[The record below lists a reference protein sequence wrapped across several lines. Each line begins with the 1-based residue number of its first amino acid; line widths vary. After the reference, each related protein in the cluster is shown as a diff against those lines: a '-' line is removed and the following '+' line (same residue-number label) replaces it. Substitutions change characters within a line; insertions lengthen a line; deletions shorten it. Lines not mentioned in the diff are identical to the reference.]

1 MNGTPA
7 NGPATAGT
15 APQQQAGVSTG
26 GAGVSLPAGTFG
38 PVPAT
43 LPGGRA
49 PADISHTWDG
59 VLHAIDDQGAPHV
72 YDRVQQAWNPVGTG
86 IDAAARVGGTIYH
99 FRGPEYVTSQVGAN
113 QISAPVLIAQ
123 GPAAEGWQKLPRSF
137 QQGVCGAASLGGEL
151 YLFAHGRYVCLGQP
165 EQVFALA
172 DLRGW
177 PTAPE
182 WAGGVIDGTF
192 SFGGD
197 QVMVFR
203 GGQWVTFSISAREV
217 LVASPIPLTE
227 FGAFGQAIAVDP
239 EVLGPGFRGGFT
251 LQDGVPAAVPLTLYS
266 GPDVVVGANSTNNTP
281 VTVVYPPAVY
291 HGWPDSWNPQLAHAF
306 TGTSGA
312 LWSATKAGQL
322 VSLEADGFHS
332 NAQQASQVSAGR
344 DGSVFYLDRAG
355 TSVYALDNPAAPL
368 YTSPEPVKQLSHGRA
383 AEVWALGENGNA
395 VRITTPGP
403 GAEPATQA
411 VFQAQAISAN
421 ADGSVWHIGP
431 GGQPARYTDT
441 TGASE
446 TFPGA
451 PAAGL
456 IASNSAGHGYLVSGA
471 SAGTPDALS
480 IHEYTSPFV
489 FKTVG
494 MPATLTH
501 GSVVCGGG
509 RVFYRTSESPN
520 EVIACDYESGGVTWT
535 HPNPNATERWL
546 GADYSETLDCLAVT
560 SSSTGIYMYRASDGG
575 ASKVIGYPRES
586 VDDVSISVNGDFAT
600 TLSISSEG
608 VGRTGLGAGWDLK
621 NSRALWI
628 TAFPGENGP
637 PTAPLITEESVFMVG
652 STTSLDGSS
661 MTGCSIRRCA
671 RNTGDKLIEIPST
684 IIWSDRGAAIN
695 HSSLLFAPI
704 ASETFTAD
712 EALYFIDG
720 NGSIRASSFEGTGP
734 FTTFAVSP
742 TELIGQGTV
751 QITSDLSY
759 ANGCIWFGCT
769 IAGKRGA
776 LVGLDTRNGL
786 SLVPNTPFF
795 PDVNA
800 TAVLTKPLFYRNPE
814 SQPLVVF
821 GTQGVAKLWA
831 FNPVD
836 GSSGSID
843 TMGTEIGTM
852 TDDAPLGIVYCGGTP
867 PVATPTALTSYYG
880 IRLDSIPLTSPPRY
894 SLVADS
900 QLMQDPD
907 QQATN
912 KGTTTQGKSQGGPST
927 APLIPPS
934 VARYQTHITVVDSLR
949 TPVPGLDVKLYVDQA
964 TAGVLLTVQ
973 GQPVT
978 VPPSGAVV
986 ATDATGKIT
995 VVSDATDVK
1004 TAALRV
1010 WAPFMDNSERV
1021 VIYPD
1026 HEFHQRV
1033 MTAHAN
1039 ASDTDPGKVNLVTAH
1054 GYNGNPFFTDQEKS
1068 SNVPQ
1073 QTATAVQQM
1082 GTATGLGGSTA
1093 SPATPGALQAGPAKY
1108 LAYADMGG
1116 ASYYPADTIAQRPLP
1131 PPAAAFALRV
1141 QRAAGGSLTPSV
1153 LSLKDAGAVL
1163 DSWQQYDP
1171 WAPPSAATA
1180 GVGAGMLG
1188 EWWDDFWNWLCNEV
1202 QQVADVI
1209 QQIVVT
1215 VAEDV
1220 RVAIQ
1225 VIENGIAKVVN
1236 FVVKTVE
1243 DAVHA
1248 IGSFFIQLGK
1258 LIMDTIEALSLLF
1271 DFQAIHDTFLM
1282 LENLVNQL
1290 YKGDQ
1295 THPGLGAAITNH
1307 AEQAVHVFIHQEDQ
1321 AISNLIDEIKA
1332 KLTGNPPVSQL
1343 KGQGSTEH
1351 DAYQVTP
1358 AAGSSSPSPVQG
1370 SWASDKMKQHVPLA
1384 TMGAQAGAGAGLA
1397 DSAWQLLQDFING
1410 FASSIDSGGLASAVG
1425 ELETQFETLFR
1436 SASLGEFL
1444 ATAVDVLLDF
1454 IKLLLE
1460 AALNLAG
1467 GLVGAALSVIAGTL
1481 DAVWDLINQPITIP
1495 FIGDLFED
1503 LIGEEFTILRATLF
1517 LVAIPVA
1524 IMFRAITGKNPS
1536 QAVLAAQPAGGAA
1549 LGAVSAEAQLVCT
1562 LAGIFTGLCGGLL
1575 SGAMG
1580 MEGSAGQ
1587 AAGATVIAAFG
1598 LAGLLTSTPWI
1609 SSSNP
1614 SDNKIVQFGLSVG
1627 AQVPYVLLAGL
1638 AIGGLA
1644 GPDLGDPIAVA
1655 QCVMGIATLAAEIAI
1670 LVDTPP
1676 SWGADVGIALGIAG
1690 TLPPIVGLL
1699 RVSEINEFF
1708 GGAGRG
1714 ISGAVKMIDTL
1725 AVFVCKMFVLTT
1737 TTAGPAG
1744 EQLQALA

>member
-26 GAGVSLPAGTFG
+26 GAGVSLPAGTFN

-251 LQDGVPAAVPLTLYS
+251 LQDGAPAAVPLTLYS

-355 TSVYALDNPAAPL
+355 TSVYALDNPAAPV

-456 IASNSAGHGYLVSGA
+456 VGSNSAGHGYVASGA
-471 SAGTPDALS
+471 AAGAPDALALY
-480 IHEYTSPFV
+480 EYTSPFV

-494 MPATLTH
+494 MPAVLH
-501 GSVVCGGG
+501 YGSVIHGGG
-509 RVFYRTSESPN
+509 RVFYLTGDEASST
-520 EVIACDYESGGVTWT
+520 VIACDYESGEVAWAQPSPAGGTWL
-535 HPNPNATERWL
+535 AA
-546 GADYSETLDCLAVT
+546 GYSETLDCLAIN
-560 SSSTGIYMYRASDGG
+560 SHAGIYLFRASDGTSYG
-575 ASKVIGYPRES
+575 MIPNEDRFG
-586 VDDVSISVNGDFAT
+586 VDSFLVNGNSAVAVTANTVISYDLSTGKAT
-600 TLSISSEG
+600 TIDSEVAADSVPAVPPVVADNSVFFMAFGLAPDQPG
-608 VGRTGLGAGWDLK
+608 VGII
-621 NSRALWI
+621 N
-628 TAFPGENGP
+628 
-637 PTAPLITEESVFMVG
+637 
-652 STTSLDGSS
+652 TSLGGQDG
-661 MTGCSIRRCA
+661 IY
-671 RNTGDKLIEIPST
+671 GDAGSAVNNG
-684 IIWSDRGAAIN
+684 SV
-695 HSSLLFAPI
+695 LLAPI
-704 ASETFTAD
+704 TSESFTAD
-712 EALYFIDG
+712 EAVFFVDG
-720 NGSIRASSFEGTGP
+720 NGNIRAVSLDGNE
-734 FTTFAVSP
+734 TFAVSP
-742 TELIGQGTV
+742 AGLIGQGPV
-751 QITSDLSY
+751 QVTSRLTY
-759 ANGCIWFGCT
+759 ANGCIWFGCAT
-769 IAGKRGA
+769 AGQRGA
-776 LVGLDTRNGL
+776 LVGLDPRNGL
-786 SLVPNTPFF
+786 SLVPHTPFF
-795 PDVNA
+795 PDMNA
-800 TAVLTKPLFYRNPE
+800 TAVSTKPLSYRNA
-814 SQPLVVF
+814 QGQQLIVF
-821 GTQGVAKLWA
+821 GTQGAAKLWA
-831 FNPVD
+831 FNLAD
-836 GSSGSID
+836 GSFGSID
-843 TMGTEIGTM
+843 TMGTEIGAL
-852 TDDAPLGIVYCGGTP
+852 TDDAPLGIVYCSGIPPQDTP
-867 PVATPTALTSYYG
+867 AALTSYYG
-880 IRLDSIPLTSPPRY
+880 IRLEGIPLTSPPRY

-907 QQATN
+907 PQPT
-912 KGTTTQGKSQGGPST
+912 KTGGASPANMT
-927 APLIPPS
+927 PRS
-934 VARYQTHITVVDSLR
+934 VARYQTHITVVDAAR
-949 TPVPGLDVKLYVDQA
+949 APVPNLDVKLYVDQA
-964 TAGVLLTVQ
+964 TGGIPLTVQ

-986 ATDATGKIT
+986 TTDATGKIT

-1093 SPATPGALQAGPAKY
+1093 SPATPGGLQAGPAKY

-1188 EWWDDFWNWLCNEV
+1188 GWWDDFWNWLCNEV

-1410 FASSIDSGGLASAVG
+1410 FASSIDSGGLANAVD
-1425 ELETQFETLFR
+1425 ELKTQFETLFR

-1467 GLVGAALSVIAGTL
+1467 GLIGAALSVIAGTL

-1609 SSSNP
+1609 SSSAP
-1614 SDNKIVQFGLSVG
+1614 SDNKILQFGLSVG

-1655 QCVMGIATLAAEIAI
+1655 QCVMGITTLAAEIAI

-1690 TLPPIVGLL
+1690 TLPPIVGFL

-1708 GGAGRG
+1708 GGAGG
-1714 ISGAVKMIDTL
+1714 AISGAVKMIDTL
-1725 AVFVCKMFVLTT
+1725 AVFVCKMFVLSN

-1744 EQLQALA
+1744 E